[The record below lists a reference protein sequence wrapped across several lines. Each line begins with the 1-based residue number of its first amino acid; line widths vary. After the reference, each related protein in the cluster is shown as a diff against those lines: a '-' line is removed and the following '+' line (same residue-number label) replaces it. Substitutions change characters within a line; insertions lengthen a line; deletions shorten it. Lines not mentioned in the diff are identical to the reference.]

1 MEVEGLAVMTGGAIG
16 RDLVLMTVL
25 VRLVVHHMI
34 GTEAGSV
41 LYH

>member
-25 VRLVVHHMI
+25 VLVVVHHMI
-34 GTEAGSV
+34 GTEAGFV